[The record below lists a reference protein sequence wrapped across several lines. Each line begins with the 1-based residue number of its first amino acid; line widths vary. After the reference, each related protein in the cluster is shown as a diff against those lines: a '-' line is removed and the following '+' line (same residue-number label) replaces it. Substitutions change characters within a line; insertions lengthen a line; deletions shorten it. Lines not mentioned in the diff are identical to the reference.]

1 MHAPRSGNKM
11 SDTLAN
17 LAATL
22 AQGAKETII
31 ILVYG
36 QWVVTSPKDGDEE
49 EVKTVSIYEI
59 DKDDWR
65 QPLINYLEHEKF
77 PSESGHKIEV
87 Q

>member
-49 EVKTVSIYEI
+49 AVKAVSVYEI
-59 DKDDWR
+59 DEKDWR
-65 QPLINYLEHEKF
+65 QPLIDYLKHEKLL
-77 PSESGHKIEV
+77 SKLRHKT
-87 Q
+87 